1 MADYAVGKEEQMG
14 LMPTSLSFAEAGT
27 VPIVGGTSLQC
38 LLCLQPRPGSP
49 ADAGGD
55 GDGDGNPCPPATSDT
70 PLDNM
75 TVVITSGSGGTG
87 YLGVQIAKA
96 LGAGRIITA
105 ATGDRAI
112 RWMHALG
119 ADTVVDYMAR
129 DVFDALDDDSVD
141 AVFDNYGGKGTA
153 DKAMSK
159 LRAGGIY
166 LLLPGGGGG
175 TISPH
180 PKPGVRQ
187 ISFGDVDDH
196 DHATMDRLAAMFD
209 AGKIAINRGPVSGIQ
224 RAYTWRDGWKA
235 YDDVAGGKVLG
246 KIAIGP
252 VV

>member
-1 MADYAVGKEEQMG
+1 
-14 LMPTSLSFAEAGT
+14 
-27 VPIVGGTSLQC
+27 
-38 LLCLQPRPGSP
+38 
-49 ADAGGD
+49 
-55 GDGDGNPCPPATSDT
+55 
-70 PLDNM
+70 
-75 TVVITSGSGGTG
+75 
-87 YLGVQIAKA
+87 
-96 LGAGRIITA
+96 
-105 ATGDRAI
+105 
-112 RWMHALG
+112 MHALG

-209 AGKIAINRGPVSGIQ
+209 AGKIAINRGPVSGSSVPT
-224 RAYTWRDGWKA
+224 RGAT
-235 YDDVAGGKVLG
+235 AGRPTTTSPAARCSARSPSGRLCSQL
-246 KIAIGP
+246 P
-252 VV
+252 VCC